1 MKSMD
6 NYVACLEDFE
16 EVRLVVNLLYSQ
28 GELNAVEYGYGVN
41 VIHNLIERIYQ
52 NAKNVFGYD
61 DICTNLPSYSN
72 LIAYSNVTSQNT

>member
-1 MKSMD
+1 MKSID

-28 GELNAVEYGYGVN
+28 NELNAVEYGYGVN
-41 VIHNLIERIYQ
+41 VIHDLIERIYQ
-52 NAKNVFGYD
+52 NAKKDFDYD

-72 LIAYSNVTSQNT
+72 LITYNNPTLQNT